1 MVKRLDLKINTKL
14 PIDLGKMHFI
24 GIGGIGMS
32 GIAELIHNLGYDV
45 SGSDLKNTPIVDR
58 LIKLGIEVRIGHNI
72 ENIKETAIVVIS
84 SAVGPKNI
92 ELIEARKN
100 NIPVV
105 RRSEILAELMR
116 LKSNIAVAGTHGKT
130 TTTSMVAAVLEA
142 GMFDPTVVNGGII
155 QAYGSNARLGKGD
168 WMVVE
173 ADESDGTLTKIPSTI
188 SIVTNLN
195 PEHLDHYG
203 SFSAL
208 KKTFLEFLNKIP
220 FYGVAIC
227 FIDHPEVK
235 KLVFKIKDRRILT
248 YGFSSEADFQI
259 RNLKYNKNKALFDI
273 FKKKDKENYS
283 FELPMYGDH
292 NVANAAAAVTVAL
305 HLKIPIVNIT
315 NGLKNFKGVKRR
327 FTKVCNWNGIE
338 IIDDYAHHPVEII
351 SVLSAAR
358 KYANGKIIAIHQP
371 HRYSR
376 LKNLMNDFSKCF
388 DEADIVGITPV
399 YEAGEKPIKGINSE
413 KLISLLKKRSV
424 NALLI
429 NNENELKKLLIKT
442 AKRGDIFVCLG
453 AGSISQWVNKLPNIL
468 NNGDMNR

>member
-1 MVKRLDLKINTKL
+1 MVKKLDLKIKTKL

-72 ENIKETAIVVIS
+72 QNIKETAIVVIS

-208 KKTFLEFLNKIP
+208 KKTFLEFLNNIP

-235 KLVFKIKDRRILT
+235 KLVLKIKDRRILT

-259 RNLKYNKNKALFDI
+259 RNLKYNKNKAMFNI

-292 NVANAAAAVTVAL
+292 NVANATAAVTVAL

-315 NGLKNFKGVKRR
+315 KGLKNFKGVKRR

-338 IIDDYAHHPVEII
+338 IIDDYAHHPVEIF

-371 HRYSR
+371 HRFSR
-376 LKNLMNDFSKCF
+376 LKNLMNEFSKCF
-388 DEADIVGITPV
+388 DEADIVAITPV
-399 YEAGEKPIKGINSE
+399 YEAGEKPIRGINSE
-413 KLISLLKKRSV
+413 KLISLLRKRSV

-429 NNENELKKLLIKT
+429 NNENELKQLLIKT

-453 AGSISQWVNKLPNIL
+453 AGSISQWVNKLPDIL
-468 NNGDMNR
+468 NNGDMN

>member
-1 MVKRLDLKINTKL
+1 
-14 PIDLGKMHFI
+14 
-24 GIGGIGMS
+24 
-32 GIAELIHNLGYDV
+32 
-45 SGSDLKNTPIVDR
+45 
-58 LIKLGIEVRIGHNI
+58 
-72 ENIKETAIVVIS
+72 
-84 SAVGPKNI
+84 
-92 ELIEARKN
+92 
-100 NIPVV
+100 
-105 RRSEILAELMR
+105 MR

-259 RNLKYNKNKALFDI
+259 RNLKYK
-273 FKKKDKENYS
+273 S
-283 FELPMYGDH
+283 SSG
-292 NVANAAAAVTVAL
+292 
-305 HLKIPIVNIT
+305 
-315 NGLKNFKGVKRR
+315 
-327 FTKVCNWNGIE
+327 
-338 IIDDYAHHPVEII
+338 
-351 SVLSAAR
+351 
-358 KYANGKIIAIHQP
+358 
-371 HRYSR
+371 
-376 LKNLMNDFSKCF
+376 
-388 DEADIVGITPV
+388 
-399 YEAGEKPIKGINSE
+399 
-413 KLISLLKKRSV
+413 
-424 NALLI
+424 
-429 NNENELKKLLIKT
+429 
-442 AKRGDIFVCLG
+442 
-453 AGSISQWVNKLPNIL
+453 
-468 NNGDMNR
+468 

>member
-1 MVKRLDLKINTKL
+1 MVKGLDLKINTKL

-259 RNLKYNKNKALFDI
+259 RNLKYSKNKAMFDI

-315 NGLKNFKGVKRR
+315 KGLKNFKGVKRR

-413 KLISLLKKRSV
+413 KLISLLRKRSV

-429 NNENELKKLLIKT
+429 NNENELKQLLIKT

-453 AGSISQWVNKLPNIL
+453 AGSISQWVNKLPYIL